1 MKHYLE
7 KLLALENLT
16 LDESYQL
23 MLRIM
28 SGKLNDAQI
37 SGLLIALRMKGESVD
52 EITGFAEAMR
62 EKMIKLDLGF
72 PAIDMCGTGGDGVGT
87 FNISTCAS
95 FIVAGAGVKVAKHG
109 NRAISSNSG
118 SADVL
123 NELGIDINRTTE
135 ESLRDIEEGGLGFL
149 FAPNYHPAIKYAMN
163 TRNSLG
169 IRTVFNILGPLANPA
184 LVKYQAMGIFNTK
197 LIYNQTKV
205 LKNLGLEQ
213 AMVFSGLDGL
223 DEITTTSETNISFFL
238 NSTEIE
244 SKTISPSDFGIK
256 KSKSKELLGGV
267 PKENAQIIY
276 SILNGDMGPKRDI
289 AVLNAAAGIFIAG
302 KCSSFQE
309 GIILAN
315 ESLDSGKALKVLKRI
330 TK

>member
-7 KLLALENLT
+7 KILALENLT

-123 NELGIDINRTTE
+123 IELGIDVNRTTE

-197 LIYNQTKV
+197 LIYNQT
-205 LKNLGLEQ
+205 
-213 AMVFSGLDGL
+213 
-223 DEITTTSETNISFFL
+223 
-238 NSTEIE
+238 
-244 SKTISPSDFGIK
+244 IK
-256 KSKSKELLGGV
+256 KPWIRTGHGV
-267 PKENAQIIY
+267 FRFGWI
-276 SILNGDMGPKRDI
+276 R
-289 AVLNAAAGIFIAG
+289 
-302 KCSSFQE
+302 
-309 GIILAN
+309 
-315 ESLDSGKALKVLKRI
+315 
-330 TK
+330 

>member
-7 KLLALENLT
+7 KILALENLT

-135 ESLRDIEEGGLGFL
+135 ESLRDSEEGGLGFL

-238 NSTEIE
+238 NNTDIE

-256 KSKSKELLGGV
+256 KSKSQELLGGA
-267 PKENAQIIY
+267 PKENAQIIHA
-276 SILNGDMGPKRDI
+276 ILNGGRGPKRDI
-289 AVLNAAAGIFIAG
+289 SVLNAAAGIFIAG

-309 GIILAN
+309 GITLAN
-315 ESLDSGKALKVLKRI
+315 ESLDSGKALRVLKRI